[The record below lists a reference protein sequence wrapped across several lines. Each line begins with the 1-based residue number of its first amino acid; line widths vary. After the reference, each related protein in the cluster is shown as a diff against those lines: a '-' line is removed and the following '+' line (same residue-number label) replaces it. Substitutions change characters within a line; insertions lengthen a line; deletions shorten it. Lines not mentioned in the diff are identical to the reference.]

1 MAFDYSKLRGRIVEK
16 DNSQTAFTKA
26 FGVSENTLS
35 LKLNNKIRFTTDDI
49 IKISKILEIPKN
61 EIGQYFFTPEV

>member
-1 MAFDYSKLRGRIVEK
+1 MEK
-16 DNSQTAFTKA
+16 YNSQTAFTKA

-49 IKISKILEIPKN
+49 IKISKMLEIPKN